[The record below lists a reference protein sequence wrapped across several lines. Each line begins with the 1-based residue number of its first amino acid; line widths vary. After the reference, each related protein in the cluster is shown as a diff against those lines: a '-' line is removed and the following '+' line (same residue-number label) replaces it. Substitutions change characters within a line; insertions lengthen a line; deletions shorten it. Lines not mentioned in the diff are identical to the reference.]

1 MDLLKG
7 PIREGSRGG
16 RDFKWSDVKDSKDR
30 EYYLGVSVKA
40 PTGRWQQ
47 NRDIQWYSR
56 DQSQSSA
63 EAEALRR
70 EQRLEEIRKIKE
82 AENDAL
88 SAALGFQVVRRVDDG
103 AGGLSQGE
111 VDRAIK
117 EAGAGVDEREE
128 TGNEKGIGF
137 GRIGLAALGGAGGGD
152 REVMAGNSAK
162 DDSEVK
168 WRPAPAPSRE
178 ADKRDSRD
186 DRRRRDDREKSSR
199 HRHRSRS
206 KGRDREKDRERHR
219 RHRSRSRSRS
229 RDRERRHESD
239 RRRRDQS
246 RSPRRHD
253 DRRDRR
259 DHDRRD
265 RDRDDRRRR

>member
-56 DQSQSSA
+56 DNKNGNNEDQAAA
-63 EAEALRR
+63 ER
-70 EQRLEEIRKIKE
+70 ERRLEEIRKIKE

-88 SAALGFQVVRRVDDG
+88 SAALGYKVVRRVEG
-103 AGGLSQGE
+103 GGLSQGE

-117 EAGAGVDEREE
+117 EAGAGGDEREE
-128 TGNEKGIGF
+128 DGNEKGIGF
-137 GRIGLAALGGAGGGD
+137 GRIGLAAFGAGGGGD
-152 REVMAGNSAK
+152 REVMAGNAK
-162 DDSEVK
+162 DDSEPK
-168 WRPAPAPSRE
+168 WRPAPPRE
-178 ADKRDSRD
+178 SDKRGDRD
-186 DRRRRDDREKSSR
+186 DKRKGEDRDKSSR

-206 KGRDREKDRERHR
+206 REKGRERHQ
-219 RHRSRSRSRS
+219 RHRSRSRS
-229 RDRERRHESD
+229 RDRERRRESY
-239 RRRRDQS
+239 RQRRDQS

-265 RDRDDRRRR
+265 RDRDERRRRYD

>member
-56 DQSQSSA
+56 DQSQTSA

-88 SAALGFQVVRRVDDG
+88 SAALGFKVARRVDDG

-137 GRIGLAALGGAGGGD
+137 GRIGLAALGGAGGGGGGD
-152 REVMAGNSAK
+152 REVMAGDNSK
-162 DDSEVK
+162 DNNEVK

-178 ADKRDSRD
+178 TDKRDGRD
-186 DRRRRDDREKSSR
+186 ERRRRDDHEKPSR

-206 KGRDREKDRERHR
+206 KD
-219 RHRSRSRSRS
+219 
-229 RDRERRHESD
+229 
-239 RRRRDQS
+239 